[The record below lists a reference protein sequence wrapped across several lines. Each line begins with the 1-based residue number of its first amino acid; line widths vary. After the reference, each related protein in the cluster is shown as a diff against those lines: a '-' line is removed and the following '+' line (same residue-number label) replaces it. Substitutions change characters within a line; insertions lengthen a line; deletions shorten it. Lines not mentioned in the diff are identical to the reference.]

1 MTKETVGMN
10 SEQCFTGSD
19 RRTFLKGAGALAA
32 SVVAAESALAQQ
44 PHDGQPARGES
55 QTTSQNRNKIT
66 TSVHDVTY
74 DLLRRQGLTTV
85 FGNPGSNELPFLKD
99 FPSDF
104 RYFLAL
110 HEGVAVGMADG
121 YAQATGK
128 PALINLHS
136 TAGSGNGMGAL
147 ANAWNSHSPLIVMAG
162 QQTRAMVGVE
172 ALLTNVD
179 STQLPR
185 PLVKWSYEPS
195 TAQDV
200 TLAMSRA
207 LHMAALPPSGPVYLS
222 VPYDDWA
229 AEADPRSSALLDR
242 QVHAVGSFDGVSLSR
257 VVDRLNAAKNPALV
271 LGPEVDACRGNA
283 HAVRLAEKLRAP
295 VWVAPSAPRC
305 PFPTTHPHFRGL
317 LPASI
322 KRISAALSGH
332 DVILVIGAPVFRY
345 HQYEP
350 GTYLPEG
357 AELIAVT
364 SDPQEAARAPVGDA
378 VVGNIHTTLQAL
390 ADNVRRSGRPSPTTQ
405 PRPAPA
411 EIGPGPLLPEA
422 VFDVIAATAPSDAIY
437 LNESTSTT
445 DFLWHRLPMQE
456 QGSYYFPAAG
466 GLGWAMPAALGVQL
480 AEPSRRVIAV
490 IGDGSANYSITA
502 LWTAAR
508 YKIPV
513 VFLIMKNGT
522 YGALRWFAQVLK
534 IEGVPGL
541 DVPGIDFISLAKG
554 YGVEGVRAATADD
567 LKQALTA
574 ALGSQAPTLIEVPTL
589 AEGF

>member
-1 MTKETVGMN
+1 M
-10 SEQCFTGSD
+10 
-19 RRTFLKGAGALAA
+19 
-32 SVVAAESALAQQ
+32 
-44 PHDGQPARGES
+44 
-55 QTTSQNRNKIT
+55 
-66 TSVHDVTY
+66 TSVHDLTY
-74 DLLRRQGLTTV
+74 DLLRRYGVTTV

-104 RYFLAL
+104 RYFHGL

-136 TAGSGNGMGAL
+136 AAGTGNGMGAL
-147 ANAWNSHSPLIVMAG
+147 ANAWNSHTPLIVTAG

-172 ALLTNVD
+172 ALLTNLD

-195 TAQDV
+195 VAQDV
-200 TLAMSRA
+200 PLAMSRA
-207 LHMAALPPSGPVYLS
+207 LHMAALPPSGPVYIS

-229 AEADPRSSALLDR
+229 AEADPQSSALLDR
-242 QVHAVGSFDGVSLSR
+242 QVHAVGSFDSPSLSH

-271 LGPEVDACRGNA
+271 LGPEVDACRANA
-283 HAVRLAEKLRAP
+283 FAVCLAEKLRTP
-295 VWVAPSAPRC
+295 VWAAPSAPRC
-305 PFPTTHPHFRGL
+305 PFPTTHPYFRGL

-322 KRISAALSGH
+322 KGISAALSGH
-332 DVILVIGAPVFRY
+332 DLILVVGAPVFRY

-350 GTYLPEG
+350 GPYLPEG

-378 VVGNIHTTLQAL
+378 IVGNIHAALQAL
-390 ADNVRRSGRPSPTTQ
+390 ADDVHQSDRPSPA
-405 PRPAPA
+405 PPARPAPA

-445 DFLWHRLPMQE
+445 DFLWRQLPMRE
-456 QGSYYFPAAG
+456 PGSYYFGAAG
-466 GLGWAMPAALGVQL
+466 GLGFAMPAALGVQL
-480 AEPSRRVIAV
+480 AEPARRVIAV
-490 IGDGSANYSITA
+490 IGDGSANYSVTA

-513 VFLIMKNGT
+513 VFLILKNGT
-522 YGALRWFAQVLK
+522 YGALRWFAEVLK
-534 IEGVPGL
+534 VDAVPGL
-541 DVPGIDFISLAKG
+541 DVPGIDFLSLAKG
-554 YGVEGVRAATADD
+554 YGVESVSAATAEA
-567 LKQALTA
+567 LKQALTT
-574 ALGSQAPTLIEVPTL
+574 ALGSQTPTLIEVATR

>member
-1 MTKETVGMN
+1 M
-10 SEQCFTGSD
+10 
-19 RRTFLKGAGALAA
+19 
-32 SVVAAESALAQQ
+32 
-44 PHDGQPARGES
+44 
-55 QTTSQNRNKIT
+55 

-74 DLLRRQGLTTV
+74 DLLRRHGVTTV

-99 FPSDF
+99 FPADF
-104 RYFLAL
+104 RYFHGL

-136 TAGSGNGMGAL
+136 AAGTGNGMGAL
-147 ANAWNSHSPLIVMAG
+147 ANAWNSHTPLIVMAG
-162 QQTRAMVGVE
+162 QQTRAMVGIE
-172 ALLTNVD
+172 ALLTNLD

-195 TAQDV
+195 IAKDV
-200 TLAMSRA
+200 PLAMSRA

-229 AEADPRSSALLDR
+229 SEADPQSSALLDR
-242 QVHAVGSFDGVSLSR
+242 QVHAVGSFDGPSLSR
-257 VVDRLNAAKNPALV
+257 VVDRLNAAKNPVLV
-271 LGPEVDACRGNA
+271 LGPEVDARRANA
-283 HAVRLAEKLRAP
+283 HAVRLAQKLRTP
-295 VWVAPSAPRC
+295 VWAAPSAPRC
-305 PFPTTHPHFRGL
+305 PFPTTHPFFRGL
-317 LPASI
+317 LPAAI
-322 KRISAALSGH
+322 KEISATLAGH
-332 DVILVIGAPVFRY
+332 DLILVVGAPVFRY

-350 GTYLPEG
+350 GAYLPKG

-364 SDPQEAARAPVGDA
+364 CDPQEAARAPVGDA
-378 VVGNIHTTLQAL
+378 IVGDIHATLQAL
-390 ADNVRRSGRPSPTTQ
+390 ADNVRQSDRPSLTPQ
-405 PRPAPA
+405 ARPAPA
-411 EIGPGPLLPEA
+411 QIGSGPLLPDA

-445 DFLWHRLPMQE
+445 DFLWRRLSMREP
-456 QGSYYFPAAG
+456 GSYYFGAAG
-466 GLGWAMPAALGVQL
+466 GLGFAMPAALGVQL

-513 VFLIMKNGT
+513 VFLVLKNGT
-522 YGALRWFAQVLK
+522 YGALRWFAEVLK
-534 IEGVPGL
+534 VGNVPGL
-541 DVPGIDFISLAKG
+541 DVPGIDFLSLAKG
-554 YGVEGVRAATADD
+554 YGVEGVRVATADD

-574 ALGSQAPTLIEVPTL
+574 ALGSRAPTLMEVPTL

>member
-1 MTKETVGMN
+1 M
-10 SEQCFTGSD
+10 
-19 RRTFLKGAGALAA
+19 
-32 SVVAAESALAQQ
+32 
-44 PHDGQPARGES
+44 
-55 QTTSQNRNKIT
+55 
-66 TSVHDVTY
+66 TSVHDLTY
-74 DLLRRQGLTTV
+74 DLLRRYGVTTV

-104 RYFLAL
+104 RYFHGL

-136 TAGSGNGMGAL
+136 AAGTGNGMGAL
-147 ANAWNSHSPLIVMAG
+147 ANACNSHTPLIVTAG

-172 ALLTNVD
+172 ALLTNLD

-195 TAQDV
+195 VAQGV
-200 TLAMSRA
+200 PLAMSRA
-207 LHMAALPPSGPVYLS
+207 LHMAALPPSGPVYIS

-229 AEADPRSSALLDR
+229 AEADPQSSALLDR
-242 QVHAVGSFDGVSLSR
+242 QVHAVGSFDSPSLSH

-271 LGPEVDACRGNA
+271 LGPEVDACRANA
-283 HAVRLAEKLRAP
+283 FAVCLAEKLRTP
-295 VWVAPSAPRC
+295 VWAAPSTPRC
-305 PFPTTHPHFRGL
+305 PFPTTHPYFRGL

-322 KRISAALSGH
+322 KGISAALSGH
-332 DVILVIGAPVFRY
+332 DLILVVGAPVFRY

-350 GTYLPEG
+350 GPYLPEG
-357 AELIAVT
+357 AEVIAVT

-378 VVGNIHTTLQAL
+378 IVGNIHAALQAL
-390 ADNVRRSGRPSPTTQ
+390 ADNVRQSDRPSPA
-405 PRPAPA
+405 PPARPAPA

-445 DFLWHRLPMQE
+445 DFLWRRLPMRE
-456 QGSYYFPAAG
+456 PGSYYFGAAG
-466 GLGWAMPAALGVQL
+466 GLGFAMPAALGVQL

-513 VFLIMKNGT
+513 VFLILKNGT
-522 YGALRWFAQVLK
+522 YGALRWFAEVLK
-534 IEGVPGL
+534 VDAVPGL
-541 DVPGIDFISLAKG
+541 DVPGIDFLFLAKG
-554 YGVEGVRAATADD
+554 YGVEGVSAATAEA
-567 LKQALTA
+567 LKQALTTA
-574 ALGSQAPTLIEVPTL
+574 VSSQTPTLIEVATR

>member
-1 MTKETVGMN
+1 MN
-10 SEQCFTGSD
+10 EKMLVNEPLIYRRNRSE
-19 RRTFLKGAGALAA
+19 RM
-32 SVVAAESALAQQ
+32 
-44 PHDGQPARGES
+44 
-55 QTTSQNRNKIT
+55 
-66 TSVHDVTY
+66 TSVHDLTY
-74 DLLRRQGLTTV
+74 DLLRRPGITTV

-104 RYFLAL
+104 RYVLGL

-136 TAGSGNGMGAL
+136 AAGTGNGMGAL
-147 ANAWNSHSPLIVMAG
+147 ANAWNSHTPLIVMAG

-195 TAQDV
+195 IAQDV
-200 TLAMSRA
+200 PLAMSRA
-207 LHMAALPPSGPVYLS
+207 LHLAALPPSGPVYLS

-229 AEADPRSSALLDR
+229 AEADPQSSALLDR
-242 QVHAVGSFDGVSLSR
+242 QVHALGSFDGPSLSH

-271 LGPEVDACRGNA
+271 LGPEVDACRANLF
-283 HAVRLAEKLRAP
+283 AVRLAEKLRTP
-295 VWVAPSAPRC
+295 VWAAPSAPRC
-305 PFPTTHPHFRGL
+305 PFSTTHPYFRGL

-332 DVILVIGAPVFRY
+332 DLILVVGAPVFRY
-345 HQYEP
+345 HQYDP
-350 GTYLPEG
+350 GEYLPEG
-357 AELIAVT
+357 AELVAVT

-378 VVGNIHTTLQAL
+378 IVGNIHATLQAL
-390 ADNVRRSGRPSPTTQ
+390 ADNVRQSDHPSPTPQ
-405 PRPAPA
+405 ARPAPA

-422 VFDVIAATAPSDAIY
+422 VFDVIAATVPSDAIY

-445 DFLWHRLPMQE
+445 DFLWRRLPMQE
-456 QGSYYFPAAG
+456 PGSYYFGAAG
-466 GLGWAMPAALGVQL
+466 GLGFAMPAALGVQL

-513 VFLIMKNGT
+513 VFLILKNGT
-522 YGALRWFAQVLK
+522 YGALRWFAEVLK
-534 IEGVPGL
+534 VEGVPAL
-541 DVPGIDFISLAKG
+541 DVPAIDFVSLAKG
-554 YGVEGVRAATADD
+554 YGVEGVRAATAED
-567 LKQALTA
+567 LQQALAT
-574 ALGSQAPTLIEVPTL
+574 ALGSQAPTLIEVATL